1 MVAALTIPSI
11 VSRYEKRTIEA
22 GLKKTYAELENWIR
36 RAEED
41 FGPFDSW
48 DFLNNN
54 TKEIVNRYFEP
65 YMDLTPCGKY
75 AQSAK
80 VKYCMVTN
88 GAYSTWY
95 KPTETS
101 APGELET
108 SGQHMPKYILPDG
121 RVFGVY
127 TTYYSDWATPG
138 KSITIF
144 VDVNGPRGKTVMGQ
158 DVFAFSICNYRGIK
172 NRIKSG
178 TAEAQSENYAN
189 EYLRENCTKTVPG
202 VVWQG
207 SACVHLLE
215 RNGWEFPKDYPIKF

>member
-11 VSRYEKRTIEA
+11 VSRYEKRTIEV

-48 DFLNNN
+48 DSSNNSGIVAQKYLFPYFNLTSCNSN
-54 TKEIVNRYFEP
+54 T
-65 YMDLTPCGKY
+65 
-75 AQSAK
+75 
-80 VKYCMVTN
+80 KYCMAKN
-88 GAYSTWY
+88 GAFSTWY

-158 DVFAFSICNYRGIK
+158 DVFTFSISNHRGIK
-172 NRIKSG
+172 NRIKAGPAASW
-178 TAEAQSENYAN
+178 SEDHTN
-189 EYLRENCTKTVPG
+189 EYLRENCTKTIPY